1 MTTIHH
7 TEPVA
12 SAMPANSTNTY
23 ARAAL
28 AFGIVGA
35 VGLSIILGITALV
48 QKESRDEGRGI
59 AIAALAISGVW
70 ITLFFA
76 LTRWHLG

>member
-1 MTTIHH
+1 MTTIHQA
-7 TEPVA
+7 E
-12 SAMPANSTNTY
+12 SAPTTTPANSTNTY

-35 VGLSIILGITALV
+35 VGLSIILGVTALV
-48 QKESRDEGRGI
+48 QKESRDEGRGV

-70 ITLFFA
+70 IALFFA